1 MGEADHGIAAELGV
15 VGGEEHAAGIL
26 DDGLRRAHLAVV
38 EVQQGAVVVDAGDAY
53 DAEVDLELL
62 DGVDA
67 GLADD
72 AAVAA
77 AHDAAGD
84 DHLEVRLAA
93 QDVGTVQS
101 SEERRVGKECVITCR
116 YRWPPYH

>member
-38 EVQQGAVVVDAGDAY
+38 EVPQGAVVVDAGVAY

-67 GLADD
+67 GLAAH
-72 AAVAA
+72 AAFAA
-77 AHDAAGD
+77 AHDTAGHD
-84 DHLEVRLAA
+84 RLVVLIAA
-93 QDVGTVQS
+93 QDLCNARCFGVANEAPTGNT
-101 SEERRVGKECVITCR
+101 G
-116 YRWPPYH
+116 

>member
-15 VGGEEHAAGIL
+15 VGGEEHPAGIL

-38 EVQQGAVVVDAGDAY
+38 EVQQGAVVVDAGDAD
-53 DAEVDLELL
+53 DAEVDLDLL

-77 AHDAAGD
+77 APDAAGD

-93 QDVGTVQS
+93 PAR
-101 SEERRVGKECVITCR
+101 SEERRARQECVSTCR
-116 YRWPPYH
+116 SLWSASR